1 MGLVIKEI
9 LQSINDCEKHK
20 ETMLREAD
28 RIHEERKCYEH
39 IKHLLGLVEEGDI
52 ECSVKV

>member
-9 LQSINDCEKHK
+9 LQSINDCEERK

-39 IKHLLGLVEEGDI
+39 IKHLLGLVEEG